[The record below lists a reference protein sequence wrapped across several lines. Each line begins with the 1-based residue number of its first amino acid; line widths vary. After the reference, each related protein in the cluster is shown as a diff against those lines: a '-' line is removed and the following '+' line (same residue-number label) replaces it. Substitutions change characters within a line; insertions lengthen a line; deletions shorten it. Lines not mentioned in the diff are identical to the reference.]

1 MTSAE
6 KRPQHV
12 IGDLWDCPPQVLR
25 DEQHVREAMLAAA
38 RESGAT
44 VVDQT
49 FHRFDGG
56 GISGVVAVK
65 ESHLTVHT
73 WPERGYAAVDV
84 FLCGQPDPYEALRLL
99 AERLRAKRMSVRTF
113 VRGDCPE
120 AAGACDATALPRSR
134 GGMAVLY
141 GVTLVVAACS
151 IIYELLLAQTLSALL
166 GNTVLRYSITIGC
179 YLGALGVGA
188 LLCSR
193 TGGDAGRRLSRIEIE
208 LSVLGGLAVPALY
221 ALDMVQRFVYLH
233 APAGSL
239 GESVAPALFLLA
251 SHAIIVAIGLLSG
264 FEVPLLLALGEGLQ
278 PGATNRVLGVDYF
291 GALVGSVLFPV
302 VLLRSLGLIA
312 GGFAV
317 GLLNAV
323 TAALLIVWT
332 RGRPRLGL
340 GLLSG
345 AVVAW
350 MICGLAGSGRIEQ
363 YFLKKL
369 YYAEDATSPRALF
382 ALQGGRPDIERYRSP
397 YQTIDLV
404 RDTREEQW
412 IYDLISTK
420 QDAMPEYPA
429 DLWLYLD
436 HRYQLFSG
444 VAEVYH
450 EWFVHAPVQASGRVP
465 RDVLVLGGGDGLA
478 LREVLKYGAIRRVVQ
493 VEIDPVMLSLARAHP
508 QLSLMNGGALGDAR
522 VEIVRADAFGWLQE
536 TADLF
541 DAVYIDMPDPDDYD
555 VSLVYSREFYA
566 MVRHHLRPDG
576 FVAVDTPNADCTVP
590 EHLWNVY
597 SSTLRAA
604 GFETVVPMLT
614 VIDADAPNI
623 APVADEVAWEA
634 AVDVPAP
641 GGRRIR
647 LSEAQTRD
655 YVRGTFAEELGA
667 NVQEFTLAFP
677 AARSINVTWRD
688 DLAVPTHLF
697 GRWQLPAAFTVT
709 CPAIYDAASVNSALR
724 PVLPELHLVSMRF
737 P

>member
-1 MTSAE
+1 MAGSE
-6 KRPQHV
+6 KHPQHI
-12 IGDLWDCPPQVLR
+12 IGDLWDCPPEVLR
-25 DEQHVREAMLAAA
+25 DEHRVREAMLAAA
-38 RESGAT
+38 LESGAT
-44 VVDQT
+44 VVDHT

-56 GISGVVAVK
+56 GITGVVAVK

-84 FLCGQPDPYEALRLL
+84 FLCGRLDPHGALLLL
-99 AERLRAKRMSVRTF
+99 AARLRAQRMSVRTF
-113 VRGDCPE
+113 VRGECP
-120 AAGACDATALPRSR
+120 GGLGGRDATTVPASR

-141 GVTLVVAACS
+141 AVTLVVAACS

-188 LLCSR
+188 LLCNR
-193 TGGDAGRRLSRIEIE
+193 KGGDAGQRLTRIELE
-208 LSVLGGLAVPALY
+208 LSLLGGMAVPALY
-221 ALDMVQRFVYLH
+221 VLDMMQRFVYLH
-233 APAGSL
+233 VPTGSL
-239 GESVAPALFLLA
+239 WESLAPVLFLLA
-251 SHAIIVAIGLLSG
+251 SHGIIVAIGLLSG

-278 PGATNRVLGVDYF
+278 PGATNRVLGVDYL

-323 TAALLIVWT
+323 IAALLVART
-332 RGRPRLGL
+332 RGRPRASLGV
-340 GLLSG
+340 LSG
-345 AVVAW
+345 LVVAS
-350 MICGLAGSGRIEQ
+350 MLCGLAGAGRIEQ

-369 YYAEDATSPRALF
+369 YYAEDMTSPRALF
-382 ALQGGRPDIERYRSP
+382 AFQDDRPDIERYRSP

-404 RDTREEQW
+404 REAHAEQW
-412 IYDLISTK
+412 MYDLISTK
-420 QDAMPEYPA
+420 RDTVPEYPP

-444 VAEVYH
+444 VAEIYH
-450 EWFVHAPVQASGRVP
+450 EWLVHAPVQASGQMP

-478 LREVLKYGAIRRVVQ
+478 LREVLKYDSVRRVVQ
-493 VEIDPVMLSLARAHP
+493 VEIDPVMLSLAREHP
-508 QLSLMNGGALGDAR
+508 QLSLMNGHALGDVR
-522 VEIVRADAFGWLQE
+522 VEVVQADAFGWLRE

-541 DAVYIDMPDPDDYD
+541 DAVYIDMPDAHDYNI
-555 VSLVYSREFYA
+555 SLVYSREFYA
-566 MVRHHLRPDG
+566 MVRHHLRPGG
-576 FVAVDTPNADCTVP
+576 FVAVDTPGGDCTAP

-614 VIDADAPNI
+614 IIDADAPNI
-623 APVADEVAWEA
+623 ASVADEVAWQTPI
-634 AVDVPAP
+634 DVPAP
-641 GGRRIR
+641 GGRQIR
-647 LSEAQTRD
+647 LSPAQSRE
-655 YVRGTFAEELGA
+655 YVRGTFAEVLSG

-677 AARSINVTWRD
+677 VARSINVTWRD
-688 DLAVPTHLF
+688 DLAVPTDLF
-697 GRWQLPAAFTVT
+697 GRWQLPAAFAGT
-709 CPAIYDAASVNSALR
+709 CPTIRDAASVNSVLR
-724 PVLPELHLVSMRF
+724 PVLPELDVVSMQF